1 MGKGVSVIIPVY
13 NRIFELRR
21 AIDSVLEQD
30 NVEFELIIVDDC
42 SDGGIKETADS
53 YNDKRIVYIRNSDNL
68 GVAASRNIGI
78 RASKYDIIAF
88 LDSDDEWAPNKL
100 TAQLRYLE
108 SSSVSVVHTEE
119 IWVRNGARVNQKKI
133 HKKTGG
139 DIYIPSLR
147 LCLMSPSSIMIK
159 REVFDKFG
167 LFDENLP
174 VCEDYDMWLRI
185 TANDKVGFIEKP
197 LIIKYGGH
205 SDQLSVK
212 YQAMD
217 RYRVISMFKI
227 LDTIK
232 LSQAKKEA
240 TVDMIK
246 EKTLILLSGAEK
258 RCKIDDIAL
267 YRKWLKDCANYLSIT

>member
-1 MGKGVSVIIPVY
+1 MGKGVSVIIPVF
-13 NRIFELRR
+13 NRVFELKR
-21 AIDSVLEQD
+21 AIDSVLEQT
-30 NVEFELIIVDDC
+30 NVEYEIIIVDDS
-42 SDGGIKETADS
+42 SDADIKGVVDS
-53 YNDKRIVYIRNSDNL
+53 YNDKRFVYIRNSENV
-68 GVAASRNIGI
+68 GVAASRNVGI
-78 RASKYDIIAF
+78 RASRYGMIAF
-88 LDSDDEWAPNKL
+88 LDSDDEWLPNKL
-100 TAQLRYLE
+100 TAQLKYLE
-108 SSSVSVVHTEE
+108 NSPVAVVHTEE
-119 IWVRNGARVNQKKI
+119 IWVRNGARVNQKKV

-159 REVFDKFG
+159 REIFDKFG

-185 TANDKVGFIEKP
+185 TANDNVGFIETP

-227 LDTIK
+227 LNSIN
-232 LSQAKKEA
+232 LPEKKRSA
-240 TVDMIK
+240 TLDMIK

-267 YRKWLKDCANYLSIT
+267 YRKWLKDCSNYLSIT

>member
-1 MGKGVSVIIPVY
+1 MGKGVSVVIPVY
-13 NRIFELRR
+13 NRVFELKR
-21 AIDSVLEQD
+21 AIDSVLKQN
-30 NVEFELIIVDDC
+30 NVEYEIIIVDDC
-42 SDGGIKETADS
+42 SEADIKGVVDS
-53 YNDKRIVYIRNSDNL
+53 YNDERIVFMRNSENL

-78 RASKYDIIAF
+78 RASKYDIFAF
-88 LDSDDEWAPNKL
+88 LDSDDEWLPNKL
-100 TAQLRYLE
+100 TTQLKYLDN
-108 SSSVSVVHTEE
+108 SPVDVVHTEE
-119 IWVRNGARVNQKKI
+119 IWIRNGVRANQKKI

-159 REVFDKFG
+159 KKVFDKLG
-167 LFDENLP
+167 LFDESLP

-185 TANDKVGFIEKP
+185 TANDNVGFIETP
-197 LIIKYGGH
+197 LIVKYGGH

-212 YQAMD
+212 YRAMD

-227 LDTIK
+227 LNTLN
-232 LSQAKKEA
+232 LSQIKKEA

-258 RCKIDDIAL
+258 RRKIDDIAL